1 MKENSVLNKP
11 VGIWIRVSTEDQAK
25 GESPEHHEERAR
37 SYAKSRGWEVKEL
50 YNLAGQSGKAVREH
64 PEAKRMMKDV
74 ERGHITGLVFSKLA
88 RLSRNRRELE
98 DFSDF
103 FNKHRADL
111 ISLSEAIDTSTAGG
125 RMFFHLLGVFAQWER
140 EEITERVNASVLTRA
155 KLGKSI
161 NGTSPYG
168 YVWKDRKLIIK
179 PEEAAIRRKAYELFL
194 QYRRKG
200 QVAKELNAA
209 GYRTR
214 NGNIWRDT
222 SVLRILD
229 ESSAKGMYVFNT
241 MRLVGTWQTELKPES
256 EWGRAECPPIVSET
270 LWNQVNQI
278 IEEQLKKWK
287 KPGKPPVH
295 LFSGLAH
302 CSCGHK
308 MYVAA
313 NSPKYFCRKCCNKIA
328 IVDLEAIVRDEMKL
342 FFGQSER
349 IAGHLQEANRNLTEK
364 SELLGTHQREV
375 QKVRDEMT
383 RTHRLYIQEQ
393 ITAQGF
399 GDFYKPAEERLNQL
413 LTELPKLEAEVDF
426 LKVNKLSADD
436 VLHESASLHDRW
448 PKMEVPE
455 KRKIVEAIIEKVV
468 IGNGEIDITYSHLP
482 TSIEQCKSQQK
493 LVALLGIAQRLVSI
507 KYAQK
512 PRKQKWAKALPVS
525 IKTIGDWIKV
535 KRLEKNITSGHVALK
550 MGIATSVV
558 LSWED
563 GSAQPND
570 WQLKF
575 LRDFLGFDYP
585 TFLQNPD
592 EK

>member
-1 MKENSVLNKP
+1 MNTYRRENTAVKSNIISAPTKITKT

-37 SYAKSRGWEVKEL
+37 SYAKSRGWQVKEI
-50 YNLAGQSGKAVREH
+50 YDLAGQSGKAVMQH
-64 PEAKRMMKDV
+64 PEAKRMMKDI

-103 FNKHRADL
+103 FNRHNADL

-161 NGTSPYG
+161 NGKAPYG
-168 YVWKDRKLIIK
+168 YQWKDRKLVLK

-194 QYRRKG
+194 QHRRKG
-200 QVAKELNAA
+200 QVAKHLNAA

-214 NGNIWRDT
+214 DGNIWRDT
-222 SVLRILD
+222 SILRLLG
-229 ESSAKGMYVFNT
+229 ESSAKGVYVFNT
-241 MRLVGTWQTELKPES
+241 MRQTGDWRTEPKPED
-256 EWGRAECPPIVSET
+256 EWGKAECEPIVSEN

-278 IEEQLKKWK
+278 IEEQLKAWK

-295 LFSGLAH
+295 LFSGLAF

-313 NSPKYFCRKCCNKIA
+313 NSPKYFCRKCSNRVPIT
-328 IVDLEAIVRDEMKL
+328 DLENIVRQELKV
-342 FFGQSER
+342 FFGQPER
-349 IAGHLQEANRNLTEK
+349 IASHLQEANRNLTDK
-364 SELLGTHQREV
+364 SALLDAHQREI

-399 GDFYKPAEERLNQL
+399 GDFYKPAEARLNQL
-413 LTELPKLEAEVDF
+413 LAELPKLQAEVDF

-436 VLHESASLHDRW
+436 VLHEATTLYDRW
-448 PKMEVPE
+448 PHLPTTE
-455 KRKIVEAIIEKVV
+455 KRKVVEALIEKLV
-468 IGNGEIDITYSHLP
+468 IGNGEIDITFSYLP
-482 TSIEQCKSQQK
+482 SSEELCKSQQR
-493 LVALLGIAQRLVSI
+493 LG
-507 KYAQK
+507 
-512 PRKQKWAKALPVS
+512 
-525 IKTIGDWIKV
+525 
-535 KRLEKNITSGHVALK
+535 SG
-550 MGIATSVV
+550 
-558 LSWED
+558 
-563 GSAQPND
+563 
-570 WQLKF
+570 
-575 LRDFLGFDYP
+575 
-585 TFLQNPD
+585 
-592 EK
+592 